1 MGKEKS
7 IFRELFTELQQTNI
21 MYISLISIC
30 LLIIID
36 YLNPTGRVMVEL
48 WGSTVVIGMLISF
61 WFVINNKILLLF
73 KVNSINA
80 LDDIN
85 LYIVI
90 SDLGYG
96 LYLLITKQYFSWKF
110 VVVLLI
116 ALLSLSIGIYRIICL
131 QQAILKRLKNDEEC
145 HLVELKDLYKNNLNV
160 SLPIFIKDR
169 AVKDDLLGRDSIIT
183 LLYKSICQNFSK
195 QDSFVIGLSGPWGS
209 GKTTITNI
217 VRKQLE
223 EQNSDIKI
231 IRGLNP
237 WISGSEVVLLNSFY
251 DAMLNALG
259 INYSSRKIRKQ
270 LKEVSRYVIEIPTVG
285 KSLSKVMENDI
296 NQENIEKW
304 QANLKNLILSSNKKY
319 VLFIDD
325 LDRATSTQIR
335 FLLKMLGSLFDLPN
349 LIFIL
354 LYDRNRLEKILQ
366 DDNKLNTSFA
376 EKVINLELQ
385 VPKVSENSV
394 QKIYRSCLINLARIY
409 NVSDKEVNNL
419 DSAFQLIIKSI
430 DNPRE
435 FIRFMNSICYI
446 AFSPDINL
454 NRNDL
459 LLIEYISFKQPDLF
473 QLIKENPKLFVSEN
487 SELDISD
494 VFNLGKLK
502 IEIYGFYSKVLK
514 NKYSRWLAILE
525 VLFPYIEQCQMGK
538 EHLQINNNSNEGRK
552 NNRIYD
558 GHNFDLY
565 FSLSEDYILGKNKKI
580 KDIVDKLKE
589 KFDNTQIE
597 KLKKEIFEGGKANVS
612 ENIHLFSMY
621 KNEFNSVTGVA
632 LSKVIL
638 ENMEKIPENG
648 RAFVLSARKIA
659 ASICVNLLRDAQ
671 KEKISELLEKY
682 ITKYELIDVFD
693 NLYTFSKNYKNV
705 HEISEIIWNSMCTD
719 IIKDNIDL
727 YKDQYYHPN
736 LIWNLYRGMRGTEE
750 EKNKIISAYLRT
762 IATKNNVYRIFY
774 DFMSISHSNEG
785 IDYIF
790 KEENRQILE
799 KAQLEKILPAPI
811 NISQKIIFDIYS
823 KGPSDDFDYKYKD
836 TEISIGQ
843 L

>member
-1 MGKEKS
+1 MGKGKS

-21 MYISLISIC
+21 VYISLISIF

-36 YLNPTGRVMVEL
+36 YLNPTGRVTVEL
-48 WGSTVVIGMLISF
+48 WVSTVVIGILILF

-73 KVNSINA
+73 KVNSMNA
-80 LDDIN
+80 LDDID
-85 LYIVI
+85 LYVVI

-96 LYLLITKQYFSWKF
+96 VYLLITKQYFSWKF
-110 VVVLLI
+110 VVVLLL
-116 ALLSLSIGIYRIICL
+116 ALFSLSIGIYRVMCL
-131 QQAILKRLKNDEEC
+131 QQVALKILKNDEEC
-145 HLVELKDLYKNNLNV
+145 HLVELSDLYKNNLNV
-160 SLPIFIKDR
+160 SLPIFVKDR
-169 AVKDDLLGRDSIIT
+169 AVKDDLLGRDSIIA

-195 QDSFVIGLSGPWGS
+195 QDSFIIGLSGPWGS
-209 GKTTITNI
+209 GKTTITNV

-231 IRGLNP
+231 IKGLNP
-237 WISGSEVVLLNSFY
+237 WISGSEAVLLNSFY
-251 DAMLNALG
+251 DALLNALG

-270 LKEVSRYVIEIPTVG
+270 VQDVSRYVVEIPTVG
-285 KSLSKVMENDI
+285 KSLSKVLENDI

-409 NVSDKEVNNL
+409 NVSDKEINNL
-419 DSAFQLIIKSI
+419 DLAFQLIIKSI

-435 FIRFMNSICYI
+435 FMRFLNSICYI

-487 SELDISD
+487 SRLDISD
-494 VFNLGKLK
+494 VFNSKQLISK
-502 IEIYGFYSKVLK
+502 IYDLYSNVLK
-514 NKYSRWLAILE
+514 DKYSSWLPILE
-525 VLFPYIEQCQMGK
+525 MLFPFVKQCQIGNG
-538 EHLQINNNSNEGRK
+538 HLRVNNNSNEGRM

-558 GHNFDLY
+558 GYSFDLY
-565 FSLSEDYILGKNKKI
+565 FSLRKDFVVGKNKKI
-580 KDIVDKLKE
+580 KVIVDKLKE
-589 KFDNTQIE
+589 KTN
-597 KLKKEIFEGGKANVS
+597 
-612 ENIHLFSMY
+612 
-621 KNEFNSVTGVA
+621 
-632 LSKVIL
+632 
-638 ENMEKIPENG
+638 
-648 RAFVLSARKIA
+648 RK
-659 ASICVNLLRDAQ
+659 
-671 KEKISELLEKY
+671 
-682 ITKYELIDVFD
+682 
-693 NLYTFSKNYKNV
+693 
-705 HEISEIIWNSMCTD
+705 
-719 IIKDNIDL
+719 
-727 YKDQYYHPN
+727 
-736 LIWNLYRGMRGTEE
+736 
-750 EKNKIISAYLRT
+750 
-762 IATKNNVYRIFY
+762 
-774 DFMSISHSNEG
+774 
-785 IDYIF
+785 
-790 KEENRQILE
+790 
-799 KAQLEKILPAPI
+799 
-811 NISQKIIFDIYS
+811 
-823 KGPSDDFDYKYKD
+823 
-836 TEISIGQ
+836 
-843 L
+843 

>member
-90 SDLGYG
+90 SNLGYG

-223 EQNSDIKI
+223 AQNSDIKI
-231 IRGLNP
+231 IKGLNP
-237 WISGSEVVLLNSFY
+237 WISGSEAVLLNSFY
-251 DAMLNALG
+251 DALLNALG

-354 LYDRNRLEKILQ
+354 LYDRSRLEKILQ

-376 EKVINLELQ
+376 EKIINLELQ

-435 FIRFMNSICYI
+435 FIRFLNSICYI

-538 EHLQINNNSNEGRK
+538 EHLQVNNNSNEGRR

-558 GHNFDLY
+558 GYNFDLY
-565 FSLSEDYILGKNKKI
+565 FSLSEDYILEKNKKI
-580 KDIVDKLKE
+580 HDIVDKLKE
-589 KFDNTQIE
+589 KFDNKQIE
-597 KLKKEIFEGGKANVS
+597 KLKKEIFEGSKANVS

-638 ENMEKIPENG
+638 DNIEKFSEKG
-648 RAFVLSARKIA
+648 RAFVLSARSIA
-659 ASICVNLLRDAQ
+659 TSTCVGLLRDAP
-671 KEKISELLEKY
+671 KEKIFELLEKY
-682 ITKYELIDVFD
+682 STEYELIDVFD
-693 NLYTFSKNYKNV
+693 NLYTFSKGFEKI
-705 HEISEIIWNSMCTD
+705 HEVSGSIWRRMCVD
-719 IIKDNIDL
+719 IIKTPINL
-727 YKDQYYHPN
+727 YNDQYYQPK
-736 LIWNLYRGMRGTEE
+736 LILKLYRGIEGD
-750 EKNKIISAYLRT
+750 KNKIISDYLRA
-762 IATKNNVYRIFY
+762 IATKNNIYKIFY
-774 DFMSISHSNEG
+774 DFMNVSHSNEG
-785 IDYIF
+785 IGYTF
-790 KEENRQILE
+790 KEENHHILE
-799 KAQLEKILPAPI
+799 EVQLENILPDPI
-811 NISQKIIFDIYS
+811 NISQKVIFDIYS
-823 KGPSDDFDYKYKD
+823 KGSSDAFDYKYKD
-836 TEISIGQ
+836 TEINIEQ

>member
-36 YLNPTGRVMVEL
+36 YLNPTGRVMAEL
-48 WGSTVVIGMLISF
+48 WGSTVVIGILISF

-435 FIRFMNSICYI
+435 FIRFVNSICYI

-514 NKYSRWLAILE
+514 NKYSQIAI
-525 VLFPYIEQCQMGK
+525 
-538 EHLQINNNSNEGRK
+538 IN
-552 NNRIYD
+552 
-558 GHNFDLY
+558 
-565 FSLSEDYILGKNKKI
+565 
-580 KDIVDKLKE
+580 
-589 KFDNTQIE
+589 
-597 KLKKEIFEGGKANVS
+597 
-612 ENIHLFSMY
+612 
-621 KNEFNSVTGVA
+621 
-632 LSKVIL
+632 
-638 ENMEKIPENG
+638 
-648 RAFVLSARKIA
+648 
-659 ASICVNLLRDAQ
+659 
-671 KEKISELLEKY
+671 
-682 ITKYELIDVFD
+682 
-693 NLYTFSKNYKNV
+693 
-705 HEISEIIWNSMCTD
+705 
-719 IIKDNIDL
+719 
-727 YKDQYYHPN
+727 
-736 LIWNLYRGMRGTEE
+736 
-750 EKNKIISAYLRT
+750 
-762 IATKNNVYRIFY
+762 
-774 DFMSISHSNEG
+774 
-785 IDYIF
+785 
-790 KEENRQILE
+790 
-799 KAQLEKILPAPI
+799 
-811 NISQKIIFDIYS
+811 
-823 KGPSDDFDYKYKD
+823 
-836 TEISIGQ
+836 
-843 L
+843 

>member
-30 LLIIID
+30 LLMIID
-36 YLNPTGRVMVEL
+36 YLNPTGKVTAEL
-48 WGSTVVIGMLISF
+48 WVSTVVIGILILF

-223 EQNSDIKI
+223 AQNSDIKI
-231 IRGLNP
+231 IKGLNP
-237 WISGSEVVLLNSFY
+237 WISGSEAVLLNSFY
-251 DAMLNALG
+251 DALLNALG

-335 FLLKMLGSLFDLPN
+335 FLLKMLGSLFNLPN
-349 LIFIL
+349 VIFVL

-366 DDNKLNTSFA
+366 DNNKLNTSFA
-376 EKVINLELQ
+376 EKIINLELQ
-385 VPKVSENSV
+385 LPKVSETSV
-394 QKIYRSCLINLARIY
+394 QNVYKKCLINLARIY
-409 NVSDKEVNNL
+409 KVSDKEVDNL
-419 DSAFQLIIKSI
+419 ESAFQLIMKNI

-435 FIRFMNSICYI
+435 FIRFLNSTCYI

-459 LLIEYISFKQPDLF
+459 LLIEYVSFKQPDLF

-487 SELDISD
+487 NGERNLAEICNPKELM
-494 VFNLGKLK
+494 NK
-502 IEIYGFYSKVLK
+502 IYKFYSKDLK
-514 NKYSRWLAILE
+514 GRYSEWVPILK
-525 VLFPYIEQCQMGK
+525 VLFPYIE
-538 EHLQINNNSNEGRK
+538 
-552 NNRIYD
+552 
-558 GHNFDLY
+558 
-565 FSLSEDYILGKNKKI
+565 
-580 KDIVDKLKE
+580 
-589 KFDNTQIE
+589 
-597 KLKKEIFEGGKANVS
+597 
-612 ENIHLFSMY
+612 
-621 KNEFNSVTGVA
+621 
-632 LSKVIL
+632 
-638 ENMEKIPENG
+638 
-648 RAFVLSARKIA
+648 
-659 ASICVNLLRDAQ
+659 
-671 KEKISELLEKY
+671 
-682 ITKYELIDVFD
+682 
-693 NLYTFSKNYKNV
+693 
-705 HEISEIIWNSMCTD
+705 
-719 IIKDNIDL
+719 
-727 YKDQYYHPN
+727 
-736 LIWNLYRGMRGTEE
+736 
-750 EKNKIISAYLRT
+750 
-762 IATKNNVYRIFY
+762 
-774 DFMSISHSNEG
+774 
-785 IDYIF
+785 
-790 KEENRQILE
+790 
-799 KAQLEKILPAPI
+799 
-811 NISQKIIFDIYS
+811 
-823 KGPSDDFDYKYKD
+823 
-836 TEISIGQ
+836 
-843 L
+843 

>member
-1 MGKEKS
+1 MEKEKS

-21 MYISLISIC
+21 IYISLISIF

-36 YLNPTGRVMVEL
+36 YLNPTGRATTQL
-48 WGSTVVIGMLISF
+48 WISALVIGILISF

-96 LYLLITKQYFSWKF
+96 LYLLITKQYFAWKF

-131 QQAILKRLKNDEEC
+131 QEAILKRLKNDEEC

-169 AVKDDLLGRDSIIT
+169 AVKDDLLGRANIIT

-231 IRGLNP
+231 IKGLNL
-237 WISGSEVVLLNSFY
+237 WISGSEVVLLNSLY
-251 DAMLNALG
+251 DALLNALG
-259 INYSSRKIRKQ
+259 INYSSQKIRKQ

-325 LDRATSTQIR
+325 LDRATSKQIR

-435 FIRFMNSICYI
+435 FIRFLNSICYI

-589 KFDNTQIE
+589 KFDNTQI
-597 KLKKEIFEGGKANVS
+597 KKVKKEIFEGGKANVS

-632 LSKVIL
+632 ISKVIL
-638 ENMEKIPENG
+638 ENMEKVPENG

-671 KEKISELLEKY
+671 KEKISELLKKY

-705 HEISEIIWNSMCTD
+705 HEISEIIWETV
-719 IIKDNIDL
+719 K
-727 YKDQYYHPN
+727 KF
-736 LIWNLYRGMRGTEE
+736 
-750 EKNKIISAYLRT
+750 
-762 IATKNNVYRIFY
+762 V
-774 DFMSISHSNEG
+774 
-785 IDYIF
+785 
-790 KEENRQILE
+790 
-799 KAQLEKILPAPI
+799 
-811 NISQKIIFDIYS
+811 
-823 KGPSDDFDYKYKD
+823 
-836 TEISIGQ
+836 
-843 L
+843 